1 MSTGQSNVRKTWR
14 GRQNHI
20 NNSNT
25 NTVITITIMS
35 YITVTVIIVLLI
47 ILLIT
52 RVKSRGSSARRINRW
67 TLNHESVLCGCHAL
81 ENKWGCI
88 HSTPREALL
97 LACCHEIAPIG
108 TLRVLIMGIKA
119 PYSPSPYPPSGP
131 YDCMKPQC
139 RSSSLGMAL
148 GTEKL
153 QHRKLSAL
161 MEFRGLRFR
170 L

>member
-1 MSTGQSNVRKTWR
+1 
-14 GRQNHI
+14 
-20 NNSNT
+20 
-25 NTVITITIMS
+25 
-35 YITVTVIIVLLI
+35 
-47 ILLIT
+47 
-52 RVKSRGSSARRINRW
+52 
-67 TLNHESVLCGCHAL
+67 
-81 ENKWGCI
+81 
-88 HSTPREALL
+88 
-97 LACCHEIAPIG
+97 
-108 TLRVLIMGIKA
+108 MGIKA

-170 L
+170 LYGFRVPLQGTQRLQNPKIKEYTLNLTTVP

>member
-52 RVKSRGSSARRINRW
+52 RVKSRGSSARRINR
-67 TLNHESVLCGCHAL
+67 
-81 ENKWGCI
+81 
-88 HSTPREALL
+88 
-97 LACCHEIAPIG
+97 
-108 TLRVLIMGIKA
+108 
-119 PYSPSPYPPSGP
+119 
-131 YDCMKPQC
+131 
-139 RSSSLGMAL
+139 
-148 GTEKL
+148 
-153 QHRKLSAL
+153 
-161 MEFRGLRFR
+161 
-170 L
+170 